1 MAKTPTRILLLKEKV
16 DFSDALENPASC
28 HSKEY
33 KKQNAKLYWKLPP
46 AHPPKWVENLFP
58 DDKELQKTLSTRSIS
73 AVLVV
78 NYKKETFAITFGH
91 GKGLL
96 KQSLIEPRFGLKVVL
111 NRVEPESLRSID
123 TKSLDGFLSQTREQ
137 VPALSPLSS
146 FGIDI
151 EKDFIKAVTGT
162 SSQKAIGQTITG
174 AESFFASL
182 EISLE
187 NISPI
192 LDELIAAAVDTKY
205 KENFEFI
212 DNISEVPRSLSAELN
227 SKLIEKIKNSETER
241 IWLAPPDIMEWEDHA
256 GFCFRGNG
264 KSFED
269 ISLESYLEERIK
281 KLDTLSIGQLKNH
294 KIIKLNVEFQETSKW
309 NVYSC
314 LYAEIED
321 GAKRYILSD
330 SKWFEVDEN
339 YVKKVQEYLD
349 RSLNKWE
356 GEAFPAY
363 RTDEMVELNE
373 EGLKGETRYNSD
385 LAKSGKYDLLDGNL
399 ITHGEANSKIEL
411 CDLHDTNLYIHVK
424 RYTRS
429 SGLSHLFNQGKVS
442 AELLCSDVEFRQ
454 KAIAKLIEISG
465 KSEITKDRP
474 EMTQIHVVF
483 AVISASS
490 KDLKLPFFS
499 QVALKNT
506 VHFLKNTLD
515 VGKVSLVKI
524 QALN

>member
-1 MAKTPTRILLLKEKV
+1 M
-16 DFSDALENPASC
+16 
-28 HSKEY
+28 
-33 KKQNAKLYWKLPP
+33 
-46 AHPPKWVENLFP
+46 
-58 DDKELQKTLSTRSIS
+58 
-73 AVLVV
+73 
-78 NYKKETFAITFGH
+78 
-91 GKGLL
+91 
-96 KQSLIEPRFGLKVVL
+96 
-111 NRVEPESLRSID
+111 
-123 TKSLDGFLSQTREQ
+123 
-137 VPALSPLSS
+137 
-146 FGIDI
+146 
-151 EKDFIKAVTGT
+151 
-162 SSQKAIGQTITG
+162 
-174 AESFFASL
+174 
-182 EISLE
+182 
-187 NISPI
+187 
-192 LDELIAAAVDTKY
+192 
-205 KENFEFI
+205 
-212 DNISEVPRSLSAELN
+212 
-227 SKLIEKIKNSETER
+227 
-241 IWLAPPDIMEWEDHA
+241 
-256 GFCFRGNG
+256 
-264 KSFED
+264 
-269 ISLESYLEERIK
+269 EERIK